1 MDEIEAMKAIAGSL
15 EKLSGEERVRV
26 LGWANSKYSFSPA
39 SASPTKPSTSPD
51 VEPAASKPT
60 TKPVS
65 APKAKGSKKAKSI
78 ISMDKS
84 LNLSPGGKKS
94 AATFAGEKAPQNV
107 LQKAVVAAYYLR
119 DVLEVEAVTAQG
131 VFTFFKTLNWP
142 VPSDMKNTLQQAGTK
157 GWLDTKESE
166 DIKIT
171 SMGENLV
178 EHSLPPKPKS

>member
-1 MDEIEAMKAIAGSL
+1 
-15 EKLSGEERVRV
+15 
-26 LGWANSKYSFSPA
+26 
-39 SASPTKPSTSPD
+39 
-51 VEPAASKPT
+51 
-60 TKPVS
+60 
-65 APKAKGSKKAKSI
+65 
-78 ISMDKS
+78 MDKS